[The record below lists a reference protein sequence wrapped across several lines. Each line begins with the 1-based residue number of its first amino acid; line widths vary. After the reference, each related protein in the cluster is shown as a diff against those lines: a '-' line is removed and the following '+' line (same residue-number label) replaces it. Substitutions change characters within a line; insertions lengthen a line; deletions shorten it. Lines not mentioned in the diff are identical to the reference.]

1 MMLDDRSQSL
11 SKTILHDLRGGI
23 PIARRYFAVAFKFS
37 LSSV

>member
-11 SKTILHDLRGGI
+11 SKAILHDLRGGI
-23 PIARRYFAVAFKFS
+23 PIARRYSAVAFKFS

>member
-1 MMLDDRSQSL
+1 MFDDRSQSL

-23 PIARRYFAVAFKFS
+23 PITMGYFAVAFKFS

>member
-11 SKTILHDLRGGI
+11 SKTILHDLCGGI
-23 PIARRYFAVAFKFS
+23 PIAMGYSAVAFKFS

>member
-11 SKTILHDLRGGI
+11 SKTILHVMHGGI
-23 PIARRYFAVAFKFS
+23 PIAMGYFAVAFKFS